1 MTSRTKLGDEVG
13 ISVIRGDYFGIE
25 VEVEQCL
32 TEYDPYEQQQERE
45 SLSTDEVLCVHDGSL
60 RDQGCEFIFR
70 RPLAVQSEDFSTAVD
85 YIQAACTEAEAVGSF
100 RTSTHFHMNMTD
112 MTLDQIRNLVFLSLV
127 VEPALLKHCSEH
139 RNNNRFCVPWSC
151 DSEMQQ
157 LFRSHNRLGTLAS
170 RMHDRSK
177 YAATSLHRMV
187 DLGTIEYRM
196 FDAIWDAEVLRK
208 IARFFTSIRRIAM
221 TKTIDEIRD
230 DKVQGRLL
238 DQMSRLIRD
247 CFGEKVQRTE
257 LQDLL
262 TEGADTA
269 INLVECTLDRIKL
282 QEMQNALAKKNPN
295 HELEHGEDSS
305 CTIRTPDSR
314 PTEREALINSRVTE
328 TMPVPPPAP
337 SSELGSGISSRWVIP
352 DEQSR
357 LRESSE
363 SIQQRREQAQIFQDV
378 IRSWP
383 YDTVLHD
390 ERSGSFDVD
399 TTEPSQGEATNSPE
413 TRS

>member
-151 DSEMQQ
+151 DSEMQN
-157 LFRSHNRLGTLAS
+157 LFRSHTRLGT
-170 RMHDRSK
+170 
-177 YAATSLHRMV
+177 
-187 DLGTIEYRM
+187 
-196 FDAIWDAEVLRK
+196 
-208 IARFFTSIRRIAM
+208 
-221 TKTIDEIRD
+221 
-230 DKVQGRLL
+230 
-238 DQMSRLIRD
+238 
-247 CFGEKVQRTE
+247 
-257 LQDLL
+257 
-262 TEGADTA
+262 
-269 INLVECTLDRIKL
+269 
-282 QEMQNALAKKNPN
+282 
-295 HELEHGEDSS
+295 
-305 CTIRTPDSR
+305 
-314 PTEREALINSRVTE
+314 
-328 TMPVPPPAP
+328 
-337 SSELGSGISSRWVIP
+337 
-352 DEQSR
+352 
-357 LRESSE
+357 
-363 SIQQRREQAQIFQDV
+363 
-378 IRSWP
+378 
-383 YDTVLHD
+383 
-390 ERSGSFDVD
+390 
-399 TTEPSQGEATNSPE
+399 
-413 TRS
+413 